1 MASTAYRW
9 LMIAAAMAGFNATA
23 WAQDVDA
30 GKTAYLSSCAPC
42 HGADGKGDG
51 LLSAVLKVPPAD
63 LTKLAKKNDGVF
75 PIVAVNEIIDG
86 RTLIA
91 AHGNREMPI
100 WGFDRM
106 VQGRIVAII
115 DYLNRIQVK

>member
-1 MASTAYRW
+1 MVRTVFGW
-9 LMIAAAMAGFNATA
+9 LMTAVGMVGFNTSGG
-23 WAQDVDA
+23 AQDVDA

-42 HGADGKGDG
+42 HGTDGKGDG

-91 AHGNREMPI
+91 AHGSREMPI